1 MFWLYAI
8 IYLYRHKMQFH
19 VVGGARLKP
28 SCLFTAAPAVLDQPL
43 LLTAPALAFFLV

>member
-1 MFWLYAI
+1 
-8 IYLYRHKMQFH
+8 MQFH

-43 LLTAPALAFFLV
+43 LLTAPALAFFFSVISSLWFILVLY